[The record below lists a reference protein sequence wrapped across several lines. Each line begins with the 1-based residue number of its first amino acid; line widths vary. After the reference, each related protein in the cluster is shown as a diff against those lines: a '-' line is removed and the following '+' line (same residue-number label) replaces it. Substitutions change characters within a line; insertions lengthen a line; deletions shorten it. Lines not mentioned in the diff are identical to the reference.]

1 MLSEAELRLLAE
13 LRGERSVSALAAEL
27 DRSRSYTSEL
37 VSQVESTGVVETR
50 KQGQT
55 KFVSPAGVKAVE
67 LFQNITQRHGH
78 VEWPSLLAGAALK
91 VLYYL
96 DTPHSVSGLETCA
109 PVHRSTV
116 YRVLEPLEHRG
127 IVYKTENGAYALN
140 EEFTILSQFARELAH
155 QLHRATVDSHTHTY
169 TLLWE
174 SVDEFLVQTPNQ
186 IDHENFHATGPAQ
199 FQAYGIPL
207 LARERRYYL
216 YSDTAATVPPEA
228 LCCHMLV
235 IEKGTRTQSYCLL
248 LLSHVEFD
256 TETLRTQAEKYG
268 VAEPIEGLL
277 TYLKTRGIETTATLP
292 TWDEFE
298 ALAEEYEVTV

>member
-1 MLSEAELRLLAE
+1 MLSEAELRLLAA
-13 LRGERSVSALAAEL
+13 LHGERSVSTLAAEL
-27 DRSRSYTSEL
+27 DTSRSYTSEL
-37 VSQVESTGVVETR
+37 VSRVESTGLIETR

-55 KFVSPAGVKAVE
+55 KFVSPAAVKAME
-67 LFQNITQRHGH
+67 LFEDITQRHAH
-78 VEWPSLLAGAALK
+78 IEWPSLLAGAALK

-96 DTPHSVSGLETCA
+96 DTPRSVSGLETCA

-116 YRVLEPLEHRG
+116 YRALDPLEHRG
-127 IVYKTENGAYALN
+127 IVYKTEDGSYALN

-155 QLHRATVDSHTHTY
+155 QLHRATLDSYTHTY

-174 SVDEFLVQTPNQ
+174 SVDECLVQTPDQ
-186 IDHENFHATGPAQ
+186 IDDDDFHPTGPAQ
-199 FQAYGIPL
+199 FQTYGIPL

-216 YSDTAATVPPEA
+216 YSETATAVTPEA

-235 IEKGTRTQSYCLL
+235 IESGTRTQSYCLL

-256 TETLRTQAEKYG
+256 RETLRTQAEKYG
-268 VAEPIEGLL
+268 VAETVEALL
-277 TYLKTRGIETTATLP
+277 AYLKTRGMETTATLP

-298 ALAEEYEVTV
+298 ALAEEYEVAV